1 MFHVYTPETEK
12 ELEEYYHLRWS
23 LLRAPLQRPQGSE
36 KDIYDEH
43 SEHRMIVDHTGTP
56 VACGRIY
63 TIAADES
70 QIHHMAV
77 NPSYRKQ
84 GLGSLLISA
93 LEDEAHRAGSE
104 RIVMNARIEAVPFY
118 EKCGFSLVG
127 NGQVSE
133 GVRHR
138 QMIKEISAMDNIV
151 RHPEWCSELQASW
164 ANTIPISNQMG
175 VMIRQ
180 YSGWRFETSAA
191 LNANI
196 NTRDTMFAGS
206 IYSQAMLTGWGLVW
220 IMLKEQGLAGSIVL
234 AKGNISYKRPII
246 DEPFAVA
253 QKYRIQGN
261 LTSLLEGRNAK
272 LDVEVDVY
280 SGTKLAAIFQ
290 GSYVVMPPPTALER
304 VD

>member
-12 ELEEYYHLRWS
+12 ELEDYYHLRWS
-23 LLRAPLQRPQGSE
+23 LLRAPLQRPKGSE

-43 SEHRMIVDHTGTP
+43 SEHRMILDKQGTP

-77 NPSYRKQ
+77 NPEYRKQ

-93 LEDEAHRAGSE
+93 LEDEAYKAGSE

-118 EKCGFSLVG
+118 EKCGFSVVG
-127 NGQVSE
+127 SGQVRE

-138 QMIKEISAMDNIV
+138 QMIKEVNAMDKII
-151 RHPEWCSELQASW
+151 RHPDWCAELQEEW
-164 ANTIPISNQMG
+164 NNKIPISNKMG
-175 VMIRQ
+175 ICIRQ
-180 YSGWRFETSAA
+180 YSGWRFETSAP

-196 NTRDTMFAGS
+196 NGLEHMFAGS
-206 IYSQAMLTGWGLVW
+206 VYSQATLTGWGLIW
-220 IMLKEQGLAGSIVL
+220 LMLKEQGMQGHIVL
-234 AKGNISYKRPII
+234 SKGNIHYKRPVNS
-246 DEPFAVA
+246 EPYAVA
-253 QKYRIQGN
+253 HKYRMTGN
-261 LTSLLEGRNAK
+261 LLSLLEKRNAK

-290 GSYVVMPPPTALER
+290 GSFVVMPDFTEI
-304 VD
+304 